1 MCRLLGYLGPP
12 MRLDALLLKPKHS
25 LIVQSYQPQEMTAG
39 LLNADGFGLGWYHPE
54 QYMEPCV
61 YRNTTPIWSDQ
72 NLTNLAH
79 YIESGCVLA
88 YVRSATVGQSIQLS
102 NCQPYRQHQLLG
114 IHNGYIDHFRQTLY
128 RQLRHYLSD
137 RQYQAIE
144 GTTDSEHIFALVCHE
159 LEVNPVLS
167 LQQALTAT
175 LKQITTWAI
184 ASNTSATLNI
194 VLSDGQSLVAS
205 RYACLTQPPS
215 LYWIRD
221 DESLPGGVLV
231 ASEPM
236 FESDRWTIVPANSLL
251 IVTPDR
257 AVYTKA
263 I

>member
-12 MRLDALLLKPKHS
+12 VRLDALLLKPEHS

-54 QYMEPCV
+54 QSIAPCT

-79 YIESGCVLA
+79 YVESGCVVA
-88 YVRSATVGQSIQLS
+88 YVRSATVGQSVQLS
-102 NCQPYRQHQLLG
+102 NCQPYGQDRLLG
-114 IHNGYIDHFRQTLY
+114 IHNGFIDNFRQTLY
-128 RQLRHYLSD
+128 RQLRNYLSD

-144 GTTDSEHIFALVCHE
+144 GTTDSEHIFALVCHQ
-159 LEVNPVLS
+159 LEINPALS
-167 LQQALTAT
+167 LQDALIAT
-175 LKQITTWAI
+175 LKQITIWAV
-184 ASNTSATLNI
+184 AANTSATLNV

-205 RYACLTQPPS
+205 RYACLTQSPS
-215 LYWIRD
+215 LYWVRD
-221 DESLPGGVLV
+221 ELSLPGGVLI
-231 ASEPM
+231 ASERM
-236 FESDRWTIVPANSLL
+236 FESNHWNVVPENSLL

-257 AVYTKA
+257 EVYTEA